1 MNFRIRHNPANI
13 SYLSAY
19 QTGRIVKKNVTFLQ
33 KSLKKTTTSCDGWCS
48 CFQGP
53 NYEVR
58 SHKRVIIL
66 KLLGKLDRLFEL

>member
-33 KSLKKTTTSCDGWCS
+33 KSLKRQPRQAMAWCS

-58 SHKRVIIL
+58 SFKRVIIL